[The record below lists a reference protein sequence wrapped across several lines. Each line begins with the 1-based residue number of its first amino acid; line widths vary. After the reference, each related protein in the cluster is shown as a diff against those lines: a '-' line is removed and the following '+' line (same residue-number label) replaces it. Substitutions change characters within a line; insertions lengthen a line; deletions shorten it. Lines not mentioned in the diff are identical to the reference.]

1 MKLKNRI
8 LMLMTV
14 CGALMLP
21 KATVAA
27 VFPDQEVIASDSQD
41 ENSDAVSRF
50 GAPESGSV
58 EEAEVRAAMKA
69 RRLPPISDSSFES
82 GTDRV
87 PARVPASPGR
97 SPAGAVKIMAS
108 DTSSHPASVV
118 RKAVQNRAVQ
128 EVAVIANETGF
139 YPATVFLTR
148 GIDARVFITGAS
160 KKSQCFMADSFGIR
174 RQVRS
179 QRVEEVTFTPD
190 RTGTFTFHCPMN
202 GARGRF
208 VVKELEFQAR
218 VPASE
223 TGSQSVNSASLISE
237 QDFTPEFRKH

>member
-14 CGALMLP
+14 WGVLMVP
-21 KATVAA
+21 VVAVAA

-41 ENSDAVSRF
+41 ENADAVSRF
-50 GAPESGSV
+50 GGPESGSV
-58 EEAEVRAAMKA
+58 EEAEVRSAMKA

-82 GTDRV
+82 GSDRV
-87 PARVPASPGR
+87 AARAPASPGR

-108 DTSSHPASVV
+108 DTSSTPASVV
-118 RKAVQNRAVQ
+118 RKAARNRAVQ
-128 EVAVIANETGF
+128 EVAVIANDTGF
-139 YPATVFLTR
+139 YPSTVFLTR
-148 GIDARVFITGAS
+148 GIDTRVFITGAS

-190 RTGTFTFHCPMN
+190 RSGTFTFHCPMN
-202 GARGRF
+202 GAHGRF

-223 TGSQSVNSASLISE
+223 SQISE